1 MATGDHDL
9 HIHVFDE
16 SIAVPDRVR
25 PPLRLVDFGG
35 ALPQIGDLIALP
47 VSEEVD
53 RGSQRM
59 RAVVERHFWPSIDPR
74 VPARISLLVRE
85 RRGRKISAE
94 GAAVPAARARRARR
108 GSQASDIPFIIQQI
122 YTCLNAAKESADR
135 EVAAALHR
143 VAEAFADRAIAL
155 GADPATIPRAT
166 LQSSS

>member
-1 MATGDHDL
+1 
-9 HIHVFDE
+9 
-16 SIAVPDRVR
+16 
-25 PPLRLVDFGG
+25 LVDFGG

-47 VSEEVD
+47 AALEEVD

-59 RAVVERHFWPSIDPR
+59 RAVVERHFWPSLDPR
-74 VPARISLLVRE
+74 VPVRISLLVRE
-85 RRGRKISAE
+85 RRGRRISAE
-94 GAAVPAARARRARR
+94 GAVVPARRDRR

-122 YTCLNAAKESADR
+122 YTCLNAARESADR

-166 LQSSS
+166 LQSSG